1 MDSPAPIPVLD
12 RAEGLRRVGGD
23 EKLYREM
30 AELFLADAPRLT
42 QLISAAIA
50 GRSPKGLR
58 LAAHSLKGSAS
69 QVGATAAVERAWLLE
84 KMGKENDF
92 REAEHHL
99 HLLTEELRQ
108 LSLALHAAI

>member
-23 EKLYREM
+23 EKLFREM

-42 QLISAAIA
+42 QLVCAAVSD
-50 GRSPKGLR
+50 RSGKALR

-69 QVGATAAVERAWLLE
+69 QVGALAVVQRAWALE

-92 REAEHHL
+92 RDAEQQ
-99 HLLTEELRQ
+99 Q
-108 LSLALHAAI
+108 L